1 LYITIIFSL
10 SKAKQAGERFQTAIS
25 RHE

>member
-10 SKAKQAGERFQTAIS
+10 SKAKQAGERLQTAIS